1 MKKITIFL
9 FFTLAACASS
19 NLPNKINGKYYWS
32 NDHFCKKY
40 KAYTDDV
47 IECSDK
53 KGRHVNYRSAMSNS
67 EYQIY
72 YNRWLASASRSKA
85 GFEQQSVPSQNN
97 YLYPTQYPA
106 YSGSTHP

>member
-1 MKKITIFL
+1 MKK
-9 FFTLAACASS
+9 TLAILLFSLSACASS

-32 NDHFCKKY
+32 GDKLCKKY
-40 KAYTDDV
+40 KIYKEDV

-53 KGRHVNYRSAMSNS
+53 KGRNINYRSAMNDS

-72 YNRWLASASRSKA
+72 YRRWLSSVARSKA

-97 YLYPTQYPA
+97 YLSPTMYPA
-106 YSGSTHP
+106 FTGSINP